1 MGDLPASLLHAYVL
15 AAERG
20 QGRTL
25 LLPTFSG
32 PLVLGALCWLSVI
45 TVFTYL
51 QRSYDIAAQTHA
63 RDFLGDGASISLQ
76 VFRAAFDCV

>member
-15 AAERG
+15 PGERG

-32 PLVLGALCWLSVI
+32 PLVLGALCRPSVI

-63 RDFLGDGASISLQ
+63 RDFLGDGASTSLQ